1 MIVLSVAGQA
11 LPHLKT
17 EAGGHRVQRIPPTE
31 KRGRVHT
38 STVTVA
44 IIEKIN
50 GDIKEITEND
60 CEISW
65 FSGSGAGGQ
74 HRNKHQ
80 NCCRLKHTETG
91 IVESAQCRTRTQ
103 SLQQAMDNLRKRI
116 REMRSSTV
124 AAEIAWD
131 RKIQVG
137 SGQRG
142 DKIRTIYMQRDLV
155 VDHRTGKRMTA
166 DQYMKGYMD
175 RLWPGDK

>member
-1 MIVLSVAGQA
+1 MVLLVSGQG
-11 LPHLKT
+11 LCRLKN
-17 EAGGHRVQRIPPTE
+17 EAGGHRIQRVPPTE
-31 KRGRVHT
+31 KKGRVHT

-44 IIEKIN
+44 IIEKID

-80 NCCRLKHTETG
+80 NCCRLKHIETG

-103 SLQQAMDNLRKRI
+103 SMQQAMENLRKRI
-116 REMRSSTV
+116 RGMRSSTV

-142 DKIRTIYMQRDLV
+142 DKIRTIQFQNDSA

-166 DQYMKGYMD
+166 DQYMKGQMD
-175 RLWPGDK
+175 RLWPDDK